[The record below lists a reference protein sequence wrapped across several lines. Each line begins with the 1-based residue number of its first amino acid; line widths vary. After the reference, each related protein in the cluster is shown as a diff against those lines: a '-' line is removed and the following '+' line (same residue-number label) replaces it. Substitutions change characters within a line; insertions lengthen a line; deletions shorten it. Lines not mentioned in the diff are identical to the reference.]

1 MHDWHVIFYGTET
14 DPQPGSPIQPNIGNF
29 LKLST
34 KSKSVANGRKVK
46 FASVNKQQAA
56 NSLASIC
63 PSCFKK
69 SANVAGKSIPSKPKE
84 ETTEEIS
91 KVTTNDRDN
100 LNKNP
105 ALSNIA
111 QVCPQCFKKK
121 KVTTLAPKNI
131 ANKAAPIEIQTE
143 FESFLDNSGDLEE
156 ISSTAP
162 IEIQSEFESFL
173 DNSGDLEEISS
184 FAEATVTSSSSGND
198 IPASSSTSSVLID
211 QTEKNEE

>member
-1 MHDWHVIFYGTET
+1 MG
-14 DPQPGSPIQPNIGNF
+14 
-29 LKLST
+29 
-34 KSKSVANGRKVK
+34 
-46 FASVNKQQAA
+46 
-56 NSLASIC
+56 
-63 PSCFKK
+63 
-69 SANVAGKSIPSKPKE
+69 KPKE
-84 ETTEEIS
+84 ETAEEIS

-131 ANKAAPIEIQTE
+131 A
-143 FESFLDNSGDLEE
+143 
-156 ISSTAP
+156 SSTAP

-198 IPASSSTSSVLID
+198 ILASSSTSVVDDSVLID